1 LQDYQE
7 DLSKLLIID
16 NYGKHLISV
25 QDLLQR
31 HKLIEADILLVGE
44 KVNRVCNEAQ
54 AFSEQVKNEDE
65 DRDDGADIHIR
76 NEQ

>member
-1 LQDYQE
+1 MQDYQE